1 MGHCVRNM
9 QRAGDIAVIKKALR
23 ITSPAAENFIEASEV
38 IRQAPLDGEPAFS
51 PKQLIQC
58 TLPHS
63 NPGDVT
69 AWTRRNGNFTLG
81 IVPGIDLD
89 SGKSFGFPYGTMPR
103 LVLFWITREVLRTNS
118 RRVALTG
125 KAMDGSASNTLSA
138 FMRELGVIPASA
150 GGGKRSDAKRLKEQM
165 RRLFRASISFQWNGT
180 NGGAVG
186 EAWLDMKVAPKGEL
200 WWDPKRPEQDTL
212 WGSWIELGEEFFKAL
227 LDSPVP
233 VDMRALRALKG
244 SALALDLY
252 VWAVWRADYATRK
265 GEKQFMAWSSLMRQ
279 MGCDYKGKDAVKDFK
294 HNAKATLKKV
304 RKVYPL
310 LKISD
315 VAGGLYVHP
324 SPPAIPRRAARRN
337 LSTAAFAVEEGSRPA
352 N

>member
-1 MGHCVRNM
+1 MANRRSRPGNSSNALCP
-9 QRAGDIAVIKKALR
+9 IA
-23 ITSPAAENFIEASEV
+23 TPAIISLN
-38 IRQAPLDGEPAFS
+38 
-51 PKQLIQC
+51 
-58 TLPHS
+58 
-63 NPGDVT
+63 
-69 AWTRRNGNFTLG
+69 
-81 IVPGIDLD
+81 
-89 SGKSFGFPYGTMPR
+89 
-103 LVLFWITREVLRTNS
+103 
-118 RRVALTG
+118 G
-125 KAMDGSASNTLSA
+125 KASDGGISNSLSA
-138 FMRELGVIPASA
+138 FMRALGLIPASER
-150 GGGKRSDAKRLKEQM
+150 GGKRSDAKRLKEQM
-165 RRLFRASISFQWNGT
+165 RRLFQSSISFQWSGT
-180 NGGAVG
+180 DG
-186 EAWLDMKVAPKGEL
+186 EAVSEGWLKMPVAPKGEL
-200 WWDPKRPEQDTL
+200 WWDPKRPEQGTL

-279 MGCDYKGKDAVKDFK
+279 MGCDYKGKDAVKDFR

-337 LSTAAFAVEEGSRPA
+337 LSTAAFAVEGGKPTR
-352 N
+352 

>member
-1 MGHCVRNM
+1 MCFWSESAIVVENM
-9 QRAGDIAVIKKALR
+9 QRAGDTAVIKKTLR
-23 ITSPAAENFIEASEV
+23 LTAPATAAQEKFIEASG
-38 IRQAPLDGEPAFS
+38 IIQQAPMDGELAFS
-51 PKQLIQC
+51 PRQLIQC

-63 NPGDVT
+63 NPGDVPV
-69 AWTRRNGNFTLG
+69 WTRKNGNFTLG
-81 IVPGIDLD
+81 IVPGVDLD
-89 SGKSFGFPYGTMPR
+89 SGKSFGFPYGTIPR
-103 LVLFWITREVLRTNS
+103 LLVFWLTREVLRERK
-118 RRVALTG
+118 RRIELG
-125 KAMDGSASNTLSA
+125 NTLSQ
-138 FMRELGVIPASA
+138 FMRELGLIPASER
-150 GGGKRSDAKRLKEQM
+150 GGKRSDAKRLKEQM
-165 RRLFRASISFQWNGT
+165 RRLFQASISFQWSGT
-180 NGGAVG
+180 DGGAVG
-186 EAWLDMKVAPKGEL
+186 EGWLKMPVAPKGEL
-200 WWDPKRPEQDTL
+200 WWDPKRPEQGTL
-212 WGSWIELGEEFFKAL
+212 WGSWIELGEDFFKAL

-265 GEKQFMAWSSLMRQ
+265 GGKQFMAWSALMRQ

-315 VAGGLYVHP
+315 VAGGFYVHP

-337 LSTAAFAVEEGSRPA
+337 LPA
-352 N
+352 GERR